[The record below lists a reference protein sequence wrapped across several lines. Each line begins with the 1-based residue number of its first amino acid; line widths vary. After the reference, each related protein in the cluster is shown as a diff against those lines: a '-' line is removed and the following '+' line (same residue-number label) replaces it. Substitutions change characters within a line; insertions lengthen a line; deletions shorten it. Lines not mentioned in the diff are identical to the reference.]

1 MPSSTRHS
9 STRQDALVALGVGV
23 VWTAIVWAAPRW
35 GNWYPFRIDSYY
47 WVGVWLAVPLA
58 LRRLAPGVGFWLTA
72 VVFPVGY
79 FMAAD
84 GSPIQSDFHALPM
97 MIAAFAVTHARVL
110 HPVLVGGVAVA
121 VTSGLYLGW
130 FGVTGVLSGAIAFE
144 DPSRIM
150 LLASLV
156 IAATVLGTVV
166 GRLVAASQSL
176 EERNAQLR
184 ALQEVRARAA
194 VRAER
199 TRIARELHD
208 VVAHHVT
215 AIVVRAQAADRVG
228 DDRPEEYRAA
238 VRWIAPAGK
247 EALSAMRSVVRV
259 LRDVDGADEAADP
272 AHTEPVPAG
281 VPLAPL
287 PGLADLSGV
296 VERVRGAGLTLV
308 ADLPAVLPPCPPD
321 VGLAVVRVAQEAL
334 TNVLMHSATGSAD
347 LTLATAPGALILEVR
362 DPGPARHAPGTS
374 DGGHGIVHMRERAAA
389 CGGTLAAGPTQ
400 DGHWV
405 VRMEVPVP

>member
-1 MPSSTRHS
+1 MLSETRRS
-9 STRQDALVALGVGV
+9 AVRQDALVALGVV
-23 VWTAIVWAAPRW
+23 AAWTAAMLAAERWDYWYPRW
-35 GNWYPFRIDSYY
+35 FGSYL

-58 LRRLAPGVGFWLTA
+58 LRRLAPGVGFWLT
-72 VVFPVGY
+72 VLVFPLSYVQAVHGD
-79 FMAAD
+79 AL
-84 GSPIQSDFHALPM
+84 QSDFHALPL
-97 MIAAFAVTHARVL
+97 MIAAFAATRARVL

-121 VTSGLYLGW
+121 ATTGLHLGPI
-130 FGVTGVLSGAIAFE
+130 GLDLVLSGE
-144 DPSRIM
+144 RGPGDPSRT
-150 LLASLV
+150 LLLVSLV
-156 IAATVLGTVV
+156 IAATVLGAVF
-166 GRLVAASQSL
+166 GRLAAATRSL

-184 ALQEVRARAA
+184 ALQDVRARAA

-208 VVAHHVT
+208 VVAHHVS

-247 EALSAMRSVVRV
+247 EALTAMRSVVRV
-259 LRDVDGADEAADP
+259 LRDVDGADAADP
-272 AHTEPVPAG
+272 VRTAPVPA
-281 VPLAPL
+281 VAPLAPL

-296 VERVRGAGLTLV
+296 VERVRGAGLTVV
-308 ADLPAVLPPCPPD
+308 ADLPAVPPPCPPD
-321 VGLAVVRVAQEAL
+321 VGLAVVRVTQEAL
-334 TNVLMHSATGSAD
+334 TNVLMHSAAGRAE
-347 LTLATAPGALILEVR
+347 LTLAATPGAFTLQVR
-362 DPGPARHAPGTS
+362 DPGPARHAPGMS

-405 VRMEVPVP
+405 VRMEVPFP